1 MPKLARQPWMKTRA
15 AERAMTA
22 LGARGKPARYVG
34 GCVRDAILKRPVK
47 DIDVATPE
55 PPETVM
61 ELLRAAGIRAIP
73 TGIEHGTVTALD
85 GEERFEVTT
94 LRHDVETF
102 GRHARVAFTDDWK
115 GDAHRRDFTINALYL
130 DPDGTLHD
138 PVKGLVDLKAGRV
151 RFVGDPE
158 TRIREDV
165 LRLLRF
171 FRFQA
176 YYGKQKPDKKALAAC
191 AALAPEVANLAA
203 ERVWHELSRILIAPN
218 AADILELMAK
228 HGVLRHVLPEAR
240 LIGRLRALAKIEKTQ
255 KLAPDP
261 VRSLAAASALKP
273 EQAGA
278 LARRLRFS
286 RADERELAQLVA
298 HGTRLSPQFDEV
310 ARKNALYRYGADDY
324 RGAVL
329 LAWATVAAAKKMTA
343 RDTAAWKKLLDL
355 PKRWPV
361 PAFPLGGMDALATG
375 TQRGPE
381 IGRLLHAVEDWWI
394 AGGFRADRMACV
406 RRLQELVNR
415 GTRHAKA

>member
-1 MPKLARQPWMKTRA
+1 MKTRA
-15 AERAMTA
+15 AQHV
-22 LGARGKPARYVG
+22 LGALQGNGQPARFVG
-34 GCVRDAILKRPVK
+34 GCVRDAIIKRPVK
-47 DIDVATPE
+47 DIDIATPE
-55 PPETVM
+55 PPEKVM
-61 ELLRAAGIRAIP
+61 ELLRTAGIRAIP
-73 TGIEHGTVTALD
+73 TGIDHGTVTALD

-102 GRHARVAFTDDWK
+102 GRHARVAFTDDWS
-115 GDAHRRDFTINALYL
+115 GDAARRDFTINALYL
-130 DPDGTLHD
+130 DMDGTIYD
-138 PVKGLVDLKAGRV
+138 PTKGLKDLKAGKV
-151 RFVGDPE
+151 RFVGDAE

-176 YYGKQKPDKKALAAC
+176 YYAKKPPDRKALAAC
-191 AALAPEVANLAA
+191 SLLAPELVNLAA
-203 ERVWHELSRILIAPN
+203 ERVWNELSRILVAPN
-218 AADILELMAK
+218 AADILALMAK

-240 LIGRLRALAKIEKTQ
+240 LIPRLRALARIEKAL
-255 KLAPDP
+255 KIPPDP

-273 EQAGA
+273 GQAGA

-298 HGTRLSPQFDEV
+298 HGTRLSPQLDEG
-310 ARKNALYRYGADDY
+310 ARKHALYRYGADDY
-324 RGAVL
+324 RDAVL
-329 LAWATVAAAKKMTA
+329 LAWATVAAAKRMTRTDA
-343 RDTAAWKKLLDL
+343 AAWKKLFEL
-355 PKRWPV
+355 PKRWAV
-361 PAFPLGGMDALATG
+361 PEFPLGGLDALATG